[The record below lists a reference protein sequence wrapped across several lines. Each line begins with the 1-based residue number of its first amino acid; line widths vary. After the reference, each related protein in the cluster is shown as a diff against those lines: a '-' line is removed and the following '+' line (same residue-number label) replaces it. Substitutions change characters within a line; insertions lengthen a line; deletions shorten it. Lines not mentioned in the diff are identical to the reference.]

1 MSRGALVLV
10 GFLLSLVGELL
21 SVAGIAMTSPLMLQ
35 NDPVARSLGGAFI
48 GLALIMFGI
57 MVAFYRASERE

>member
-1 MSRGALVLV
+1 MSRDALVLV
-10 GFLLSLVGELL
+10 GFLLSMVGELL
-21 SVAGIAMTSPLMLQ
+21 SVAGIVMTSPLMLQ

-48 GLALIMFGI
+48 GTAFIMFGI